1 MEIVRGDAS
10 RLDEVGP
17 LFQAMH
23 RHHRDLGAQALPFRS
38 DEEAWTRRR
47 AHYEALLESGRGHLL
62 LAEEGGRVLGYAMVS
77 EVGGQATL
85 TTADRVAELES
96 LSVAEDERGRG
107 VGRALMDAAYDV
119 IRELGATEI
128 MLYVL
133 DGNDGAMRFYERYG
147 LEPYL
152 HVLIGRVSPS

>member
-62 LAEEGGRVLGYAMVS
+62 LAEEGERVVGYAMVS

-85 TTADRVAELES
+85 ATADRVAELES

-107 VGRALMDAAYDV
+107 VGRALMDAACAVARD
-119 IRELGATEI
+119 RGLGEL

-133 DGNDGAMRFYERYG
+133 EGNEEAVRFYERYG
-147 LEPYL
+147 LRPYL
-152 HVLIGRVSPS
+152 RVMLGPVPRE